1 MSRTTLL
8 SLAGF
13 QVITIGRFWVI
24 AEDIG
29 STAKLSSRRW
39 SECSDAE
46 RKHEYADQFAYEYR
60 RRPRVSAEKITFLL
74 AMALMLAAAA
84 GWSRSGILS
93 RASARGSKPRH
104 FK

>member
-1 MSRTTLL
+1 M
-8 SLAGF
+8 
-13 QVITIGRFWVI
+13 
-24 AEDIG
+24 
-29 STAKLSSRRW
+29 
-39 SECSDAE
+39 
-46 RKHEYADQFAYEYR
+46 
-60 RRPRVSAEKITFLL
+60 SAEKITFLL